1 MDYWSDEYTEQIMCF
16 MNPTLFYP
24 AVFRPHMNCPEDIF
38 QTNTEI
44 KFMPLRTPEAESQL
58 ERGHSALDRMP
69 TDGMRY
75 MYTMSQAQ
83 NMCGVPYTM
92 IWDMS
97 DCGSTWDMYGLK
109 TTHQYL
115 LVAECEIRKGNYG
128 EAMKYL
134 DAIRVKRINPDLYSA
149 LEGVLDQY
157 SDKKEAAIEFLKQ
170 TAMGENLY
178 SVFNFIER
186 KRWNQ
191 LDDMKETLTKTI
203 LDESFTLTP
212 DSPLWIFPFPGNA
225 RDNNPNLTPNSYVEE

>member
-1 MDYWSDEYTEQIMCF
+1 
-16 MNPTLFYP
+16 
-24 AVFRPHMNCPEDIF
+24 
-38 QTNTEI
+38 
-44 KFMPLRTPEAESQL
+44 
-58 ERGHSALDRMP
+58 
-69 TDGMRY
+69 
-75 MYTMSQAQ
+75 
-83 NMCGVPYTM
+83 M

-97 DCGSTWDMYGLK
+97 DCGSTWNMYGLK

-115 LVAECEIRKGNYG
+115 IVAECEIRKGNYG

-157 SDKKEAAIEFLKQ
+157 PDKKEAAIEFLKQ